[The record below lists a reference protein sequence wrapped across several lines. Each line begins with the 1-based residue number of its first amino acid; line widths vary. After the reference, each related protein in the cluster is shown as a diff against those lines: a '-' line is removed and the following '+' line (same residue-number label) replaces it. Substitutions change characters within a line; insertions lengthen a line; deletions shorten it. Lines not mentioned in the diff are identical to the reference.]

1 MDYENIEGKSSVGY
15 FSRPMSLE
23 EENEFLKETVN
34 HLRRELEKF
43 KKPPLIVGTVIEIP
57 DKEHA
62 IVQINTGRFYVNV
75 IDELKGKLRVD
86 DKVLLDQ
93 RSLTI
98 VNVIGKDKPFDV
110 SGFVVIEKPTITWE
124 DIGGLEEQ
132 IREIRE
138 VIEYPLLYPEKFK
151 KLGIE
156 PPKGILLYGPPGTGK
171 TLLAKA
177 VAHHSN
183 ATFIEIV
190 ASELV
195 QKYIGEGSKFVKS
208 IFELAREKAPS
219 IVFIDEVDAIAAKRI
234 ELGTS
239 GEREVQRTFMQL
251 LAEID
256 GFTPLGDVKII
267 AATNRLDILDPA
279 ITRPGRLDRIL
290 YIDKPNMEGRYEIL
304 KIHTRNMPLAKDVNL
319 RELASLT
326 KGFVGADIKAMVTE
340 AGYFALRNNRS
351 KIKMEDFINALMKIR
366 KKRKEHE
373 TEKTYIY

>member
-1 MDYENIEGKSSVGY
+1 MGYDNINYEKIEYYSK
-15 FSRPMSLE
+15 PMTLE
-23 EENEFLKETVN
+23 EENELLKETIA

-43 KKPPLIVGTVIEIP
+43 KRPPLIVGNVVEIVG
-57 DKEHA
+57 DENV
-62 IVQINTGRFYVNV
+62 IVQINTGKFYVDV
-75 IDELKGKLRVD
+75 IEELKGKLKVD

-93 RSLTI
+93 KSLS
-98 VNVIGKDKPFDV
+98 VIRVLGKEKSFDV
-110 SGFVVIEKPTITWE
+110 SGFVVVERPKITWD

-132 IREIRE
+132 IREVRE
-138 VIEYPLLYPEKFK
+138 VIELPLTHPEKFER
-151 KLGIE
+151 LGIE

-171 TLLAKA
+171 TLIAKA

-183 ATFIEIV
+183 ATFIEVV

-219 IVFIDEVDAIAAKRI
+219 IVFIDEIDAIAAKRI

-256 GFTPLGDVKII
+256 GFKPLSNVKII

-279 ITRPGRLDRIL
+279 ITRPGRLDRIIH
-290 YIDKPNMEGRYEIL
+290 IDKPNYNGRLEIL
-304 KIHTRNMPLAKDVNL
+304 KIHTKRMPLSKDVDL
-319 RELASLT
+319 EEIARLT
-326 KGFVGADIKAMVTE
+326 KGMVGAELKHLVVE

-351 KIKMEDFINALMKIR
+351 KVKMKDFLDAYKKIKTR
-366 KKRKEHE
+366 KK
-373 TEKTYIY
+373 EKMTYEVSYL